1 MTYIDPSSV
10 TSPQAHVANVIPI
23 KDTGEDEWSA
33 ALFEWDGKAALG
45 LRWNGGGQDKLHP
58 GNPQSRG
65 LSTWFIVPWEI
76 APDVLQAVI
85 NQSLGGGKVDK
96 VKAKAACA
104 DFLFKLEATAIAAE
118 GRGFRERVEQIVLAM
133 KTEGKI

>member
-1 MTYIDPSSV
+1 MPYIDPSEV
-10 TSPQAHVANVIPI
+10 TSPQARISNVIPI
-23 KDTGEDEWSA
+23 KDKGEDDWSA

-104 DFLFKLEATAIAAE
+104 DFLVKLEATAIAAE

-133 KTEGKI
+133 KAKGKL